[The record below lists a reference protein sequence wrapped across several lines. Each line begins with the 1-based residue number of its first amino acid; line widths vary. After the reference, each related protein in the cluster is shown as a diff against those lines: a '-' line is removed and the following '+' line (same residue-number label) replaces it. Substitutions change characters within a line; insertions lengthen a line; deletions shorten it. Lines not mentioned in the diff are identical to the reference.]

1 LWKFLSV
8 GFAPGIAVD
17 VSSPGASSRY
27 QGSHKHFVGQPFP
40 VSSVMNSTTLAQLE
54 TRLNRVE
61 RQNRIL
67 LSLLCAIIGLALLG
81 ATKGGGNVITAD
93 EVRTHR
99 LSLINDKGN
108 VVHEWAVHGGWLVEQ

>member
-1 LWKFLSV
+1 MARPNV
-8 GFAPGIAVD
+8 GRVYSRSHDAVIRPYD
-17 VSSPGASSRY
+17 DASNVIET
-27 QGSHKHFVGQPFP
+27 QHFVDQPFP
-40 VSSVMNSTTLAQLE
+40 VSSLMNSTTLAQLE
-54 TRLNRVE
+54 TRLHCVE

-67 LSLLCAIIGLALLG
+67 LALLCAIIGLALLG

-99 LSLINDKGN
+99 LSLINDKGK